1 MDKIQSKI
9 QTPKEI
15 FSAKVV
21 SFDIENGNGHIVM
34 LNAEQADKY

>member
-1 MDKIQSKI
+1 MQIKMENS
-9 QTPKEI
+9 KEI